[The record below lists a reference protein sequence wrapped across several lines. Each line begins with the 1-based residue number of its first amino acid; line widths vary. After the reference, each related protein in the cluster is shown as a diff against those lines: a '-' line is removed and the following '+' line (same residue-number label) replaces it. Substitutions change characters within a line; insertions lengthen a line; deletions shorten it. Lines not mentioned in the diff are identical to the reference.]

1 MRAIYTLVYVL
12 FTSDFLSDFG
22 RSIVKLTLKRR
33 PKSKILVD
41 FFNNCP
47 WFRKSWNLS
56 KKYLFSILVTRLTTP
71 RLRVRASK
79 QHFMQFILFF
89 FFEKKR
95 KGKERKKF
103 KSIHKS
109 LKTRGL
115 YSCHQAVIWPTSVLV
130 KFQSGPEA
138 PTKSPP
144 VYQVLRYPWRAF
156 KSL

>member
-1 MRAIYTLVYVL
+1 MESFKKIFILYFGNTINYTEVESKSFKTTLYAIY
-12 FTSDFLSDFG
+12 S
-22 RSIVKLTLKRR
+22 
-33 PKSKILVD
+33 
-41 FFNNCP
+41 
-47 WFRKSWNLS
+47 
-56 KKYLFSILVTRLTTP
+56 
-71 RLRVRASK
+71 
-79 QHFMQFILFF
+79 FF